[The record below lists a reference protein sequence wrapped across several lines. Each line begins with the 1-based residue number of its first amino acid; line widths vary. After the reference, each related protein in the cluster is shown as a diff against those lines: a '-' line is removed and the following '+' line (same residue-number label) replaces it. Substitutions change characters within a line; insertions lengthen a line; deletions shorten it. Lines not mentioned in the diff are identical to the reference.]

1 MWTAPLS
8 SLCIMRQGVWA
19 RRQVGDR
26 GVGWRCQACIVAPGA
41 LPYNSFQNTPLV
53 WGGRKRGEGEKGR
66 GRKGGGG
73 GIPKVFSCASESL
86 QPRMCLI
93 TMATGAMKLASGRSP
108 GVDQLRE
115 RKKSNVFCIFPRLE

>member
-19 RRQVGDR
+19 RRQVGGR

-41 LPYNSFQNTPLV
+41 LPHNSFQNTPLV
-53 WGGRKRGEGEKGR
+53 WGGGE
-66 GRKGGGG
+66 G

-86 QPRMCLI
+86 RHECASI

-108 GVDQLRE
+108 GVHQLRE
-115 RKKSNVFCIFPRLE
+115 RKNRMYFVSSLE